1 MNGQRLAAV
10 LRVRELQERGARGE
24 LARNNEQLR
33 RAASAER
40 RTWTSLDRPPPDA
53 TLSAQQIAAHS
64 AFRAAGTL
72 AADSQRAVTESAAE
86 GVVLARDSWTVAAR
100 RVEALERLDER
111 QRTEAA
117 VEFERQRSND
127 LDDMVLAR
135 RGRNAGSGVS

>member
-1 MNGQRLAAV
+1 MNRQRLAAV

-33 RAASAER
+33 RAATAER
-40 RTWTSLDRPPPDA
+40 RTWTSLDRPPSS

-72 AADSQRAVTESAAE
+72 AAESQRVVTAHAEE
-86 GVVLARDSWTVAAR
+86 GVVVARDEWTVAAR

-111 QRTEAA
+111 QRADAA
-117 VEFERQRSND
+117 AEFERHRGNE

-135 RGRNAGSGVS
+135 RGRHDGPGVS